1 MQQVMTSEPL
11 PTPTTALTFTPAPT
25 SIPEP
30 TAQTPEVTPE
40 TVGTSQPSV
49 TLKIWLPE
57 PLSPAD
63 NGAAAALWAD
73 QITAF
78 EAANGDVDVSVR
90 LKRPTDVG
98 GILSTLRT
106 ASGVAPGAMPDL
118 TLLRRSD
125 LLSAH
130 QYRVL
135 QSLQN
140 RPSAPSLDDMQP
152 PVAGLGRIDGDVYGV
167 PYLVDVQ
174 HIAYYPAF
182 VSPENWTFEGIF
194 AGSVRLTFPG
204 GRTTGRSDM
213 LTAQYLAMSDP
224 QLSLDSEALLALL
237 RFYDRAGDDG
247 LIDLLSLDYATTSDY
262 RARLGSGEI
271 RAAVLSSTGFLALR
285 SGGTDITFAPLPTAD
300 GTLATPLDGWVW
312 VLTTTDADRQEAA
325 LRLLNWLMNSDRQ
338 ARISQTLGMLPS
350 QRAALRLWT
359 MPEGLTE
366 YPAFADSLLAAAILP
381 ESLPALTARAL
392 HTALIAV
399 LTGERTAEQAA
410 QDVIALVGA

>member
-1 MQQVMTSEPL
+1 MQVMTSEPL
-11 PTPTTALTFTPAPT
+11 PTPTAALTFAPALTSTPEA
-25 SIPEP
+25 
-30 TAQTPEVTPE
+30 TAQMPEVTFE
-40 TVGTSQPSV
+40 MVGTRPPSV
-49 TLKIWLPE
+49 ALKIWLPE

-63 NGAAAALWAD
+63 NSAAAALWAD

-78 EAANGDVDVSVR
+78 EAANGDVEVIIR

-106 ASGVAPGAMPDL
+106 ASAVAPGAMPDL

-125 LLSAH
+125 LLNAH

-152 PVAGLGRIDGDVYGV
+152 TAARLGRIDGDLYGV
-167 PYLVDVQ
+167 PYLVDIQ

-182 VSPENWTFEGIF
+182 VAPGNWTFEGIF
-194 AGSVRLTFPG
+194 AGSVRLTFPI
-204 GRTTGRSDM
+204 GRTIGRSDM
-213 LTAQYLAMSDP
+213 LIAQYLAMSDS

-247 LIDLLSLDYATTSDY
+247 LIDLLSLDYTTTSDY

-285 SGGTDITFAPLPTAD
+285 SSGADLQFAPIPTAD
-300 GTLATPLDGWVW
+300 GTLAAPLDGWVW

-325 LRLLNWLMNSDRQ
+325 LRLLNWLMNTDRQ
-338 ARISQTLGMLPS
+338 ARLSQALGMLPS
-350 QRAALRLWT
+350 QRGALRLWT
-359 MPEGLTE
+359 MPEGLSE
-366 YPAFADSLLAAAILP
+366 YPAFADALVASAILP
-381 ESLPALTARAL
+381 ESLPAPTARAL